1 MIRSIQIGSA
11 TYVQG
16 VLIGKLANGFIQIR
30 VGRRIFTGRPVVARA
45 A

>member
-16 VLIGKLANGFIQIR
+16 LFVGTVSNGMIQIR
-30 VGRRIFTGRPVVARA
+30 VGKRLFTGRPVAHA